1 MWLCWFTDYDR
12 FTFVVATVDDTTDSQ
27 NVETTLISIS
37 SEKTSE
43 TINWPYTVLY
53 ITSSFIGILT
63 ILCCAFVSIYFY
75 KHCRTAVNVTGKKGA
90 EHIPSAH
97 YSSLGGN
104 IHHQN
109 ENSGD
114 TAYLEP
120 ISSYMSHYNQIIDP
134 NEKDESVHRLTSTTT
149 ESEKQPQTYET
160 DIFPHSQSF
169 PCPPTVNDSKSGQPI
184 RKLHF
189 SNSL

>member
-1 MWLCWFTDYDR
+1 MWLCWFTDNNR
-12 FTFVVATVDDTTDSQ
+12 FTFVVATVDDRTDSQ

-43 TINWPYTVLY
+43 TLNWPYTVLY

-75 KHCRTAVNVTGKKGA
+75 KHCRRAVNVTGKIGA
-90 EHIPSAH
+90 DHIPSAH

-104 IHHQN
+104 IHQN

-134 NEKDESVHRLTSTTT
+134 NEKDESVRRLTSTTT
-149 ESEKQPQTYET
+149 ESEKQPQTYEN
-160 DIFPHSQSF
+160 DVFPHSQSF